1 MRWCWCYRFWGSQ
14 CRSGCERLT
23 ATVAA
28 MTVLEGI
35 GLFLAGYLILVGR
48 SAWKQGELRQF
59 ALSLAIV
66 AGLCLMIIAIVYIV
80 DLAGA

>member
-1 MRWCWCYRFWGSQ
+1 
-14 CRSGCERLT
+14 
-23 ATVAA
+23 